1 MKFKLI
7 LLLFISYLGKLNAQ
21 EISLDSLNKL
31 AKTYVCKDIKKSDS
45 LSNVVI
51 NKASNKTQLNQL
63 GFAYKNLGTNLLCLR
78 KMDESIVFLLKS
90 DSLFEKS
97 KNLKDQ
103 SKLLN
108 NLAVAYRI
116 KGDFDKALNAAKK
129 QLVIAGKIKNDTI
142 KAYAYSTIS
151 TIYSNKSLVDSTAI
165 FAAKALVVAKALNI
179 EDLVWKMNL
188 SLGAASQANEDFEKA
203 LDYYLDLEPLL
214 VKLNVSSNLTML
226 YNNMAGCYMGL
237 KQLEKAEN
245 SYKKNLQLSLESS
258 NKHSELASYS
268 GLAHVYSDMDK
279 YVVSNS
285 YYLKT
290 LALAEEMKIA
300 DIKVDALSNLTNNFY
315 KLSKFQEAITYGDK
329 ALIYA
334 KEKGFLKKEIET
346 YNYLFQ
352 VYKEMGNSKK
362 ALEYLEK
369 HSIKEK
375 ERLAKEKANKILELQ
390 TEFEVD
396 KKELLAQNAL
406 KEKDIAEEKVV
417 QNRNYFIGAI
427 CIALLILFSS
437 LMFYGKN
444 NARKKSELIKL
455 ELKETQKRLALE
467 KQYRHSELK
476 ALKAQMDP
484 HFIFNALNSIQE
496 YIVLNQKNLASD
508 YLGKFADLMRKYL
521 NHSDK
526 GVISLQEE
534 VTCLNMYLE
543 LEAIRFEEKLSY
555 HISIASELSSEE
567 VYIPTMLIQP
577 YVENALKHGLLHKKN
592 GGKLLI
598 SFNKL
603 VNKPVLVCIIEDN
616 GIGRKKAQ
624 DLKNKRAIFHK
635 SFATKATESRL
646 NLLNFGKEQQ
656 IGVVYEDLLDANEQP
671 NGTRVHITIP
681 ISKV

>member
-1 MKFKLI
+1 MNFKLTF
-7 LLLFISYLGKLNAQ
+7 LLFLLFIGKTNAQ

-31 AKTYVCKDIKKSDS
+31 AKTFVCIDVKKSDS
-45 LSNVVI
+45 LSNIVI
-51 NKASNKTQLNQL
+51 NKANNKTQLNQL
-63 GFAYKNLGTNLLCLR
+63 GFAYKNMGTNLLCLR
-78 KMDESIVFLLKS
+78 KMDESIAFLLKS

-97 KNLKDQ
+97 KNIRDQ

-116 KGDFDKALNAAKK
+116 KGDFDKALNAGKKQIVLAKK
-129 QLVIAGKIKNDTI
+129 IKSDTI
-142 KAYAYSTIS
+142 KAYAYATIS
-151 TIYSNKSLVDSTAI
+151 TIYSNKALVDSTAI
-165 FAAKALVVAKALNI
+165 FAQKSLVIAKKLNI
-179 EDLVWKMNL
+179 EGLIWKMNL
-188 SLGAASQANEDFEKA
+188 SLGIASQENKDFEKA
-203 LDYYLDLEPLL
+203 LAYYLDLEPLL
-214 VKLNVSSNLTML
+214 KKLNVPSNLTML

-237 KQLEKAEN
+237 KQLVKAKN
-245 SYKKNLQLSLESS
+245 SYEKNLQFSIESS

-279 YVVSNS
+279 YNISNS

-315 KLSKFQEAITYGDK
+315 MLGRFQKAIIYGDK
-329 ALIYA
+329 ALVYA
-334 KEKGFLKKEIET
+334 QEKGFLKKEIQT
-346 YNYLFQ
+346 YNYLFLI
-352 VYKEMGNSKK
+352 YKKTGNTVK
-362 ALEYLEK
+362 ALSLLEAHNK
-369 HSIKEK
+369 LEK
-375 ERLAKEKANKILELQ
+375 ERLEKEKSNTILELQ
-390 TEFEVD
+390 TEYEVD

-406 KEKDIAEEKVV
+406 KEKTIAIEKSE

-427 CIALLILFSS
+427 SIAILILFSS
-437 LMFYGKN
+437 VMFYGKN
-444 NARKKSELIKL
+444 NARKKAELISL

-484 HFIFNALNSIQE
+484 HFIFNTLNSIQE

-534 VTCLNMYLE
+534 VKCLNMYLE
-543 LEAIRFEEKLSY
+543 LEAIRFEEKISYNISVDNQLSLDE
-555 HISIASELSSEE
+555 IN
-567 VYIPTMLIQP
+567 IPTMLIQP
-577 YVENALKHGLLHKKN
+577 YVENALKHGLLHKKHE
-592 GGKLLI
+592 GKLKI
-598 SFNKL
+598 SFNKIS
-603 VNKPVLVCIIEDN
+603 NKSTIVCIIEDD

-624 DLKNKRAIFHK
+624 ELKDKRTVFHK

-646 NLLNFGKEQQ
+646 KLLNYGKQQ
-656 IGVVYEDLLDANEQP
+656 EIGVVYEDLIDNNQEAC
-671 NGTRVHITIP
+671 GTRVHITIP
-681 ISKV
+681 ITKI